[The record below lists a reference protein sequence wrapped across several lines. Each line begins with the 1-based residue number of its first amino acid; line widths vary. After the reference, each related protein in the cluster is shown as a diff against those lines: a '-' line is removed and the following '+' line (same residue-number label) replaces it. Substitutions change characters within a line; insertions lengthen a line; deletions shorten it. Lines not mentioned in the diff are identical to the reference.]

1 MLLASVSVLVPPLL
15 NQGLC
20 SGSSRSVVK
29 EWIFMQMSFKF
40 VQVERKM
47 QFCCDALCNGALRC
61 AVGGKTGA
69 ILDAVGV

>member
-1 MLLASVSVLVPPLL
+1 
-15 NQGLC
+15 
-20 SGSSRSVVK
+20 
-29 EWIFMQMSFKF
+29 MSFKF